1 MATWQ
6 DPYRN
11 FKFRVDVEGFTRAGF
26 AKISGFEE
34 TTEDIEYREGGE
46 NETPHHLPGQ
56 TKFGDLT
63 MERGISRD
71 EDFVNWRQQ
80 IFDANRADGEQ
91 PPNDEFRKT
100 VVVYLRDK
108 AGNDVKKWTVQRCWP
123 KSLKHGDLDANG
135 NEVDIETIVLA
146 NEGWTY
152 EKLD

>member
-26 AKISGFEE
+26 SKISGFEE
-34 TTEDIEYREGGE
+34 NTEDVEYREGGE

-63 MERGISRD
+63 LERGVSRD
-71 EDFVNWRQQ
+71 DDFIGWRKL
-80 IFDANRADGEQ
+80 IFDVNRESGEQ
-91 PPNDEFRKT
+91 PPNDDFRKDI
-100 VVVYLRDK
+100 VIYLRDK
-108 AGNDVKKWTVQRCWP
+108 EGNDVKKWTVRRAWP
-123 KSLKHGDLDANG
+123 KSFKHGDLDANA
-135 NEVDIETIVLA
+135 NEVEIETIVLA
-146 NEGWTY
+146 NEGWDF